1 MSLEIFSADE
11 AREQSGKNAP
21 DIRISK
27 NKRSNREHASNEF
40 IITDIKQAVRN
51 PNRVNISVNGKYRFS
66 LDIFQLTFLGV
77 KIGAKFTPEELAELE
92 QQSEFGKL
100 YSRALEYCLTRPHS
114 EKEVKDYLWKKTLN
128 KKLRNK
134 KTGEF
139 YERQGVSQ
147 ASADQVLARLK
158 EKGHINDVRFTQWW
172 VENRNQR
179 KGSSVKKLKLE
190 LQQKGINQ
198 FTIDQVV
205 EESNRDDKQ
214 ELKKIIAKKT
224 KRYADR
230 QKLISYLLRQ
240 GFLYGDILH
249 ELSDQ

>member
-1 MSLEIFSADE
+1 MGKLMQININIPIDW
-11 AREQSGKNAP
+11 REYILKRLQET
-21 DIRISK
+21 
-27 NKRSNREHASNEF
+27 NKYTN
-40 IITDIKQAVRN
+40 
-51 PNRVNISVNGKYRFS
+51 
-66 LDIFQLTFLGV
+66 
-77 KIGAKFTPEELAELE
+77 ELE
-92 QQSEFGKL
+92 L
-100 YSRALEYCLTRPHS
+100 LES
-114 EKEVKDYLWKKTLN
+114 
-128 KKLRNK
+128 
-134 KTGEF
+134 
-139 YERQGVSQ
+139 
-147 ASADQVLARLK
+147 LK

-240 GFLYGDILH
+240 GFLYGDILR

>member
-11 AREQSGKNAP
+11 AREQSGKNVF

-27 NKRSNREHASNEF
+27 NKRSNREHANNEF

-100 YSRALEYCLTRPHS
+100 YSRALEYCLMRPHS

-158 EKGHINDVRFTQWW
+158 EKGHINDVRFT
-172 VENRNQR
+172 
-179 KGSSVKKLKLE
+179 
-190 LQQKGINQ
+190 
-198 FTIDQVV
+198 
-205 EESNRDDKQ
+205 
-214 ELKKIIAKKT
+214 
-224 KRYADR
+224 
-230 QKLISYLLRQ
+230 
-240 GFLYGDILH
+240 
-249 ELSDQ
+249 

>member
-100 YSRALEYCLTRPHS
+100 YSRAWEYFLMWQHS
-114 EKEVKDYLWKKTLN
+114 
-128 KKLRNK
+128 
-134 KTGEF
+134 
-139 YERQGVSQ
+139 
-147 ASADQVLARLK
+147 
-158 EKGHINDVRFTQWW
+158 
-172 VENRNQR
+172 
-179 KGSSVKKLKLE
+179 
-190 LQQKGINQ
+190 
-198 FTIDQVV
+198 
-205 EESNRDDKQ
+205 
-214 ELKKIIAKKT
+214 
-224 KRYADR
+224 
-230 QKLISYLLRQ
+230 
-240 GFLYGDILH
+240 
-249 ELSDQ
+249 